1 MKAFLKN
8 KGITS
13 GIFMMV
19 FYQIIM
25 IGIFMSGYSAIPKN
39 IPNLSVA
46 IVNDDQQSGVQFVK
60 QLKEQLPFNIITDTS
75 LEQAKKELE
84 DRDIHLIMHIPQN
97 FTQLLSQQGEQV
109 KLDFFTNQSNPATI
123 NSTMDSVVSQ
133 ITSNIGTQLQTQSF
147 EGILQNLKVPE
158 AQSQQMVEGVMTKLS
173 PNVIITNPQPVGMH
187 NQMAPM
193 FLTMAAYVGAMIYSM
208 MSIGALNQ
216 LKGKMGKWKA
226 FFALQGVNGL
236 LALIAPLVGLSLY
249 FAIHGYGAE
258 VFVKMWLVHALE
270 LFVAIEFTSVFCML
284 FGQSG
289 MILNLPLLLTQTI
302 SNGSVLPQ
310 EMMPGFFK
318 AVSHISPMFYTV
330 HLDYN
335 LLFGGG
341 KTSEYLLG
349 LILVGIGALV
359 INTVIHQF
367 KGVKKNEN
375 ENQPAQQAQFM

>member
-39 IPNLSVA
+39 IPDLSVA
-46 IVNDDQQSGVQFVK
+46 IINDDQQSGAQFVK
-60 QLKEQLPFNIITDTS
+60 QMKEQLPFNIITDAS

-84 DRDIHLIMHIPQN
+84 DRDIHLIMHIPQD
-97 FTQLLSQQGEQV
+97 FTQLLSQQGEQA
-109 KLDFFTNQSNPATI
+109 KLDFFMNQSNPATI
-123 NSTMDSVVSQ
+123 NSTMESVVSE
-133 ITSNIGTQLQTQSF
+133 ITSKINTQLQTQSF
-147 EGILQNLKVPE
+147 EGILQNLKVPDD
-158 AQSQQMVEGVMTKLS
+158 QSQQIVEGVMTKLS
-173 PNVIITNPQPVGMH
+173 SNVIRTNPQPIGMH

-193 FLTMAAYVGAMIYSM
+193 FLTMASYVGAMIYSM

-216 LKGKMGKWKA
+216 LKGRMGKWKA

-236 LALIAPLVGLSLY
+236 LSLIAPLVGLSLY

-258 VFVKMWLVHALE
+258 VFMKMWLVHALG
-270 LFVAIEFTSVFCML
+270 LFVAIQFTSVFCLL
-284 FGQSG
+284 FGQAG

-302 SNGSVLPQ
+302 ANGSVLPQ
-310 EMMPGFFK
+310 EMMPGYFK
-318 AVSHISPMFYTV
+318 VVSYISPMFYTI

-335 LLFGGG
+335 MLFGGG

-349 LILVGIGALV
+349 MVLVGIGVLA
-359 INTVIHQF
+359 INMIIHQF
-367 KGVKKNEN
+367 KAVKETKN
-375 ENQPAQQAQFM
+375 ENQPAAQAQFM